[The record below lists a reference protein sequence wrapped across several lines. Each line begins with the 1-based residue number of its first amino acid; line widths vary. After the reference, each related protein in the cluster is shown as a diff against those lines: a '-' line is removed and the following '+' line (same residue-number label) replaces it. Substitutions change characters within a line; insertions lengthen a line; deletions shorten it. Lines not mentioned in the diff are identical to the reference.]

1 MLHHPL
7 VSPFLSFLPF
17 WYARVRWLRVHLV
30 LSFQQFLHLILLP
43 SRLLI
48 FLSRLLFLLAQ
59 TDWYYATNATNIPM
73 CMLEMTQLVRAMSAD
88 AVQNGCTAECF
99 RPEPAHLIDW
109 FPAQILSKMDGV
121 LNALGQNPHAG
132 SYSSIV
138 HCDGIQVQVNS
149 EDSEERRAGN
159 KSHCSSFSSRK
170 LSDSSRQTAHQTHTH
185 TRNTRHTHTNTPQQ
199 LAYVSD
205 SD

>member
-1 MLHHPL
+1 
-7 VSPFLSFLPF
+7 
-17 WYARVRWLRVHLV
+17 
-30 LSFQQFLHLILLP
+30 
-43 SRLLI
+43 
-48 FLSRLLFLLAQ
+48 
-59 TDWYYATNATNIPM
+59 
-73 CMLEMTQLVRAMSAD
+73 MTQLVRAMSAD
-88 AVQNGCTAECF
+88 AVQNGCTADAF
-99 RPEPAHLIDW
+99 GQSLHILLFVVYWLIDL

-132 SYSSIV
+132 LYSSIV
-138 HCDGIQVQVNS
+138 NCDGIQVQVNS

-159 KSHCSSFSSRK
+159 NSHCSSFSSRK